1 MDEIRK
7 KHVPGILVDTTD
19 LSREEWLDY
28 RRRGIGGSDAAAVL
42 GISPFLTGR
51 DIYYEKTGTERLAAQ
66 PDNWVAL
73 EVGHLLEDLTAKI
86 FSEQTGLPVY
96 QKKKMFY
103 HPSCTFMLADLDF
116 LATMPDGRTA
126 ILEIKTTGYHG
137 RNRWWKDGKEIVP
150 AYYEAQARH
159 YMAVMDIDVVFFCCL
174 YGNTEDQVLIR
185 RLDRD
190 HDYEQELIFLEQDFW
205 YSHVIPRLPPP
216 YTENG
221 DLILK
226 SLSAYSGLPAD
237 TGNTVLLPPETSGI
251 LSQYLSIQEK
261 KEQAESQS
269 RQLEKELKRLK
280 ALLIAA
286 MGANC
291 SAECRTAGGSFTITC
306 KPSYRTGI
314 PKENLKRL
322 QLLYPAIYEQ
332 FAAVTE
338 SRRFT
343 VRPATSTEEDPEAA

>member
-1 MDEIRK
+1 MDDTRK
-7 KHVPGILVDTTD
+7 RYTPGVLVDTAS

-28 RRRGIGGSDAAAVL
+28 RRKGIGGSDVAAIF
-42 GISPFLTGR
+42 GISPFHTGR
-51 DIYYEKTGTERLAAQ
+51 DIYYEKTGVTSREDQ

-73 EVGHLLEDLTAKI
+73 EVGHLLEDLVAQI
-86 FSEQTGLPVY
+86 FSRQTGLPVY
-96 QKKKMFY
+96 QKKKMFF
-103 HPSCTFMLADLDF
+103 HPDYPFMLADLDY
-116 LATMPDGRTA
+116 LTTLPDGRTA

-137 RNRWWKDGKEIVP
+137 RNHWWKDGKEIVP
-150 AYYEAQARH
+150 AYYETQARH
-159 YMAVMDIDVVFFCCL
+159 YMAVMDIDVAFFCCL
-174 YGNTEDQVLIR
+174 YGNSEDQVIIR

-190 HDYEQELIFLEQDFW
+190 PDYEDELIFLEQDFW
-205 YSHVIPRLPPP
+205 YSHVVPNIPPP

-226 SLSAYSGLPAD
+226 SLSTYAGLPAD
-237 TGNTVLLPPETSGI
+237 TTNIPLLSPDVSGI

-261 KEQAESQS
+261 KEQIESQS

-286 MGANC
+286 MGPNC
-291 SAECRTAGGSFTITC
+291 SAHCLADGSSFTITC

-322 QLLYPAIYEQ
+322 QLLYPAIYSQ
-332 FAAVTE
+332 FVTVTE
-338 SRRFT
+338 TRRFT
-343 VRPATSTEEDPEAA
+343 VRPAYEAEEDPEAA

>member
-1 MDEIRK
+1 MDDNRK
-7 KHVPGILVDTTD
+7 KHTPGILVDTSG

-28 RRRGIGGSDAAAVL
+28 RRKGIGGSDVAAIL

-51 DIYYEKTGTERLAAQ
+51 DIYYEKTGTRRLTDQ
-66 PDNWVAL
+66 PENWVAL
-73 EVGHLLEDLTAKI
+73 EAGHLLEDLVARI

-103 HPSCTFMLADLDF
+103 HPAHPIMLADLDY
-116 LATMPDGRTA
+116 LTTLPDGRTA
-126 ILEIKTTGYHG
+126 ILEIKTTNYHA
-137 RNRWWKDGKEIVP
+137 RMHWWKDGKEIVP
-150 AYYEAQARH
+150 EYYETQARH

-174 YGNTEDQVLIR
+174 YGNSADDVIIR
-185 RLDRD
+185 RLERDRM
-190 HDYEQELIFLEQDFW
+190 YEEELIFLEEDFW
-205 YSHVIPRLPPP
+205 CSHVIPRIPPP
-216 YTENG
+216 YTESG

-226 SLSAYSGLPAD
+226 SLSTYTGLPAD
-237 TGNTVLLPPETSGI
+237 TKNTTLLPPDISGI

-261 KEQAESQS
+261 REQIESQS

-286 MGANC
+286 MGQNC
-291 SAECRTAGGSFTITC
+291 SAECLADGSTFRITC

-314 PKENLKRL
+314 PKENLKQL
-322 QLLYPAIYEQ
+322 KLLYPDIYRQ
-332 FAAVTE
+332 FVTVTE

-343 VRPATSTEEDPEAA
+343 VRPASAAEEDPEAA